1 MGLAATMKIRTRA
14 AALLLAS
21 VLAVP
26 RLAAVEII
34 AHRGASADAPENSLS
49 AMKLAWEQKADAV
62 ELDLWLSSDGKLIV
76 FHDAN
81 TKRFENK
88 PRGISSL
95 TLAEARKLDVGAW
108 KDPKFKGERIPT
120 LISILE
126 TIPKGKRA
134 VLEIKCGPEILPE
147 LSREIRK
154 SGRPPEE
161 LVIISFN
168 HDALKRSKG
177 MFPRIEHFLLS
188 DYKKGKAG
196 KVPELQPLIER
207 CKAAGFAGLGLQYH
221 WPIDARF
228 TAQVKSSGLKLLVW
242 TVDDAIVAR
251 RLRDAGVDA
260 ITTNKPRLLR
270 EELGLK

>member
-1 MGLAATMKIRTRA
+1 
-14 AALLLAS
+14 
-21 VLAVP
+21 
-26 RLAAVEII
+26 
-34 AHRGASADAPENSLS
+34 
-49 AMKLAWEQKADAV
+49 
-62 ELDLWLSSDGKLIV
+62 
-76 FHDAN
+76 
-81 TKRFENK
+81 
-88 PRGISSL
+88 
-95 TLAEARKLDVGAW
+95 
-108 KDPKFKGERIPT
+108 
-120 LISILE
+120 
-126 TIPKGKRA
+126 
-134 VLEIKCGPEILPE
+134 
-147 LSREIRK
+147 
-154 SGRPPEE
+154 
-161 LVIISFN
+161 
-168 HDALKRSKG
+168 